1 MQHTGSP
8 FVNELVRQLRY
19 LEHFH
24 VAPGIPS
31 KKLNNALMKNGYTGQ
46 DPIIGLLDCT
56 IFGTAKDHVMFTSTG
71 VYFNNPLATPKS
83 GGLLYSDFHRCHFS
97 KTGGF
102 LANSIDTGV
111 GTILTTTGSSLS
123 RNQMIELLNTI
134 KSLVVSQQPAQPAM
148 NPSFSQAPQPVSQAL
163 PPPPGGQPAAPAAAA
178 SPPTMN
184 KAELLAYAHNMEQA
198 KNWDAAVEAYE
209 QAGEFRMAGA
219 VREQQARWNRQH
231 T

>member
-1 MQHTGSP
+1 MQASGSP
-8 FVNELVRQLRY
+8 FVDELVRQLRY

-24 VAPGIPS
+24 VAPGIPT

-56 IFGTAKDHVMFTSTG
+56 VFGSAKDHLMFTSTG
-71 VYFNNPLATPKS
+71 VYFNNPLATPVS
-83 GGLLYSDFHRCHFS
+83 GGLLYSDFHRCYFT

-102 LANSIDTGV
+102 LANSIDTGI
-111 GTILTTTGSSLS
+111 GTIMSTHGSSLS

-134 KSLVVSQQPAQPAM
+134 KSLVVSQQPDQPAM
-148 NPSFSQAPQPVSQAL
+148 NPGFSQAPPPVSQA
-163 PPPPGGQPAAPAAAA
+163 PPAQQQTAA
-178 SPPTMN
+178 STMN

-219 VREQQARWNRQH
+219 VREEQARWNRQH